1 MMISWKNF
9 NAMLLENWKKQRN
22 KQLMEGVITPL
33 SSLKAERSEILK
45 SHQRYSR
52 DASVLSQ
59 KLDGLSPPNCVAPIT
74 DDPSE
79 AMFHAKDILR
89 TVIMI
94 QAPHMIRDRKYHL
107 RTYRQCMI
115 GTEMVDWLMQYS
127 TLVLTRIQAVGMW
140 QALLEE
146 GVIAHVCEEHPFRDK
161 YLFYRFVDGRTDTM
175 GTGGTGT
182 GSTSSHVLPTPPTME
197 LKHYEEEL
205 ADVLKMLSQVGPDAI
220 MRMILRKPSCERTP
234 EDLEIIYEEL
244 LHIKAL
250 SHLSTMVKRE
260 LASVLMFESHTKKG
274 TVLFRQGD
282 EGKSWYIILKG
293 SVNVSIYGKG
303 IVCKLQEGDD
313 FGKLA
318 LVNDA
323 PRSATI
329 CLCEDNCHFLRV
341 DKDDFNRILRDVEA
355 NTVRLNEHG
364 QDVLVLEKMPT
375 NVQAQDG
382 SIQSHYKYSVMAG
395 TPEKIL
401 EHLLETRMEKN
412 ESDDHFLESFLLT
425 HVIFMPTKKLCPAL
439 MMHYEAISG
448 AKDESHDIILSH
460 KRRVIQFVQEWQSIS
475 GEEFLE
481 DNTISAFLKE
491 LQHTLSSDS
500 LAYPEL
506 KNDVSVIEHMM
517 QARLSNNT
525 MEPPKYSM
533 KKRLTPNVILARKGS
548 KENVIDESKFRR
560 GSIKAADESIFRVY
574 CADHSYCTLRV
585 PMTTT
590 VSQII
595 NQAQEKLA
603 LGEDLV
609 LCEVKSNGERI
620 LFRENDLGV
629 VNSLTLNGRLF
640 LAPREHLD
648 AVTPLPEQD
657 EILTGTASSLE
668 LVGSQELA
676 YHMTV
681 YDWELFTAVPEYEL
695 IYQVFGRYKFG
706 KTTANLDLF
715 LRRFNEVQYWVVTE
729 ILLTQNL
736 SKRVHLL
743 RKFIKLASYCREYQN
758 MSSFFAIVLGLS
770 NIAVS
775 RLSQTWEKL
784 PGKLKK
790 MFSEFE
796 TIMDP
801 SRNHRVYRLS
811 IAKMRPP
818 IIPFMPLLM
827 KDMTFTHEGNK
838 TYYDGLVNFE
848 KMHMIAQTLR
858 TVRCCRSVPLNLD
871 LPNSSVKPPFDV
883 KSYVRS
889 LNVMDNQRTLAQLS
903 QKLEP
908 RRT

>member
-1 MMISWKNF
+1 
-9 NAMLLENWKKQRN
+9 
-22 KQLMEGVITPL
+22 
-33 SSLKAERSEILK
+33 
-45 SHQRYSR
+45 
-52 DASVLSQ
+52 
-59 KLDGLSPPNCVAPIT
+59 
-74 DDPSE
+74 
-79 AMFHAKDILR
+79 
-89 TVIMI
+89 
-94 QAPHMIRDRKYHL
+94 
-107 RTYRQCMI
+107 
-115 GTEMVDWLMQYS
+115 
-127 TLVLTRIQAVGMW
+127 
-140 QALLEE
+140 
-146 GVIAHVCEEHPFRDK
+146 
-161 YLFYRFVDGRTDTM
+161 
-175 GTGGTGT
+175 
-182 GSTSSHVLPTPPTME
+182 
-197 LKHYEEEL
+197 
-205 ADVLKMLSQVGPDAI
+205 
-220 MRMILRKPSCERTP
+220 
-234 EDLEIIYEEL
+234 
-244 LHIKAL
+244 
-250 SHLSTMVKRE
+250 MVKRE
-260 LASVLMFESHTKKG
+260 LASVLVFESHSKKG

-303 IVCKLQEGDD
+303 TVCQLQEGDD

-329 CLCEDNCHFLRV
+329 FLCEDNCHFLRV

-375 NVQAQDG
+375 NIQAQDG

-401 EHLLETRMEKN
+401 EHLLETRMEKTD
-412 ESDDHFLESFLLT
+412 SYDHFLESFLLT

-439 MMHYEAISG
+439 RMHYEATAG
-448 AKDESHDIILSH
+448 AKHESHDITVSH
-460 KRRVIQFVQEWQSIS
+460 KCRVIQFVQEWQSIS
-475 GEEFLE
+475 GDEFLE

-491 LQHTLSSDS
+491 LHQALTRDCVE
-500 LAYPEL
+500 YPEL
-506 KNDVSVIEHMM
+506 KNDLIVIEHMI
-517 QARLSNNT
+517 QLRASNVCT
-525 MEPPKYSM
+525 DPAKYSV
-533 KKRLTPNVILARKGS
+533 KKRLTPNVTLARKGS
-548 KENVIDESKFRR
+548 NENLIDDSKFRR
-560 GSIKAADESIFRVY
+560 GPIKATDETIFRVY

-590 VSQII
+590 VSHII
-595 NQAQEKLA
+595 AQAQEKLS

-620 LFRENDLGV
+620 LFRENDLGI
-629 VNSLTLNGRLF
+629 VNSLSLNGRLF
-640 LAPREHLD
+640 LTPREHLD

-657 EILTGTASSLE
+657 DILSGTASSLE

-676 YHMTV
+676 YHMTI
-681 YDWELFTAVPEYEL
+681 YDWELFTSVPEYEL
-695 IYQVFGRYKFG
+695 IYQVFGRYKFA
-706 KTTANLDLF
+706 KMTANLDLF

-736 SKRVHLL
+736 NKRVHLL
-743 RKFIKLASYCREYQN
+743 RKFIKLASYCKEYQN

-811 IAKMRPP
+811 ISKMRPP
-818 IIPFMPLLM
+818 IIPFMPLMM

-858 TVRCCRSVPLNLD
+858 TVRCCRSMPLNLD
-871 LPNSSVKPPFDV
+871 IPSSSVKPPFEV
-883 KSYVRS
+883 KAYVRN
-889 LNVMDNQRTLAQLS
+889 LCVMDNQRTLTQLS
-903 QKLEP
+903 HKLEP